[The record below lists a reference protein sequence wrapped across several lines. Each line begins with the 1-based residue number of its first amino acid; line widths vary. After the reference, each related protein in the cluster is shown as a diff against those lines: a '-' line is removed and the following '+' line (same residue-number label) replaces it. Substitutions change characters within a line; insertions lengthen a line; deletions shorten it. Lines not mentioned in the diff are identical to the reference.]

1 MKAAAFIYLG
11 TDGKVGSIADTSLV
25 NLEAEARKA
34 RVTGMVGK
42 TPIERGVVIAS
53 WRTNPAYR
61 FIAEVQP
68 VAKAPKIKAK
78 A

>member
-11 TDGKVGSIADTSLV
+11 TDGKIGSIADTSLGS
-25 NLEAEARKA
+25 LEDQARKA
-34 RVTGMVGK
+34 RVTGMVGE

-68 VAKAPKIKAK
+68 VAAAPKVKTK
-78 A
+78 V